1 MQDTPPEQKHMNAGT
16 ILPKE
21 MCWGYENLRT
31 GAICIERSL
40 EGFVWT
46 EASSP
51 KSPVAAHEFWKNNNL
66 SVVVVNDDCPAY
78 E

>member
-1 MQDTPPEQKHMNAGT
+1 MAGSTWMIVEQKVYSYLRFVYSCKINIMCCVHSVVMQDTPPEQKHMNAGT

-40 EGFVWT
+40 EGFV
-46 EASSP
+46 
-51 KSPVAAHEFWKNNNL
+51 
-66 SVVVVNDDCPAY
+66 
-78 E
+78 